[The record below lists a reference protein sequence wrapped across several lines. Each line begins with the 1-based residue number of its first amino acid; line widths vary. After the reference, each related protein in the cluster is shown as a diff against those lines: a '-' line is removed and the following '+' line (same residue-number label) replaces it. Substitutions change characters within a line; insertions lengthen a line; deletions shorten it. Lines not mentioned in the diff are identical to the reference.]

1 MNEIMH
7 NPFTSEPTPMAFRGN
22 TPLRVIKRLFWA
34 TRPMFFP
41 ASVLPVL
48 LGTSWGYRAAGE
60 LDLSAFV
67 LALAAVMC
75 VHAGANVLND
85 VFDELAGADRGNEE
99 RIFPYTGGS
108 RFIQN
113 GIMSAREMGLWGLAL
128 LALGAIFGALLI
140 GQKGVGVLLFGL
152 AGMALGVLYSLA
164 PVQLSYRGLG
174 ELAVG
179 IGFGILPVMGAAWL
193 QSGELTL
200 EALVVSL
207 PITFWVIAIL
217 LINEV
222 PDARADGAAGRRT
235 LVVCL
240 GVKDTRRIYLLLNGL
255 ALVAAIAAMV
265 MGILPIPSVAG
276 PAALMLMAVY
286 AARGIGA
293 ASPRLKRS
301 IELTLMIHAVG
312 GLWMSGWVLA
322 PM

>member
-1 MNEIMH
+1 MNEGMY
-7 NPFTSEPTPMAFRGN
+7 NTFTNEPTPAALLGN
-22 TPLRVIKRLFWA
+22 APLRVIKRLFWA

-41 ASVLPVL
+41 ASFLPVL
-48 LGTSWGYRAAGE
+48 LGTSWGYRTAGE

-85 VFDELAGADRGNEE
+85 VCDELGGVDRGNDE

-128 LALGAIFGALLI
+128 LALGAIFGGLLI
-140 GQKGVGVLLFGL
+140 GQKGGGVLLFGL
-152 AGMALGVLYSLA
+152 AGMALGVWYSLP

-193 QSGELTL
+193 QSSELTL

-222 PDARADGAAGRRT
+222 PDSRADGAVDRRT
-235 LVVCL
+235 LVVRL
-240 GVKDTRRIYLLLNGL
+240 GVKNTRRIYILLNGL
-255 ALVAAIAAMV
+255 ALVAVIGAVA
-265 MGILPIPSVAG
+265 MGILPA
-276 PAALMLMAVY
+276 PAAAVPALLMLVAAY
-286 AARGIGA
+286 AARGIGV
-293 ASPRLKRS
+293 ASPPLKRS
-301 IELTLMIHAVG
+301 IEFTLMIHVLG
-312 GLWMSGWVLA
+312 GLWMSGWILA